1 MRTYELALV
10 ADPRLSDDDMTAL
23 STEFKQLIASRGG
36 EVLREESWGR
46 RKLAYPIHQLTEGRY
61 LVLFLQ
67 IEPEKAGLLKE
78 VEMRLNQND
87 KILRYL
93 TVRTDEDLKRAA
105 GRAKPGEAP
114 PRTGGYYDVD
124 PAAAAAAAAGAV
136 PAAEGAAVA
145 PAAVAPVAPLTALVT
160 PDTDAAISG
169 AEEA

>member
-23 STEFKQLIASRGG
+23 STEYKQLITSRGG
-36 EVLREESWGR
+36 EVVREESWGR
-46 RKLAYPIHQLTEGRY
+46 RKLAYPIRKLSEGRY
-61 LVLFLQ
+61 LFLFLQ
-67 IEPEKAGLLKE
+67 IEAAKAGLLKE

-105 GRAKPGEAP
+105 GRARPGDAP

-124 PAAAAAAAAGAV
+124 PAAAAAAGSADESGAAEAGADNE
-136 PAAEGAAVA
+136 AADG
-145 PAAVAPVAPLTALVT
+145 
-160 PDTDAAISG
+160 G
-169 AEEA
+169 AEEV